1 MSCCTH
7 CVAAGGFF
15 DEKQARRD
23 LKRLRRKG
31 PSRTTRAL
39 LDAILDRGLEGGS
52 VLDIGGG
59 VGAIQA
65 ELLAAGASDVTGVD
79 ASEAYLAAAREELE
93 RRGVWEKVTHRFGDF
108 VDVFPELEPADV
120 VTLDRSVCCY
130 PHMEELVGR
139 SVSLARRMYGLVY
152 PRDRWWVRGGLAAGN
167 ALLALT
173 RNPFRAFVHSTEAV
187 DRIVRDRGFVPVFRS
202 TTMVWQV
209 VLYARS

>member
-1 MSCCTH
+1 
-7 CVAAGGFF
+7 
-15 DEKQARRD
+15 
-23 LKRLRRKG
+23 
-31 PSRTTRAL
+31 
-39 LDAILDRGLEGGS
+39 
-52 VLDIGGG
+52 
-59 VGAIQA
+59 
-65 ELLAAGASDVTGVD
+65 VTAVD

>member
-1 MSCCTH
+1 
-7 CVAAGGFF
+7 
-15 DEKQARRD
+15 
-23 LKRLRRKG
+23 
-31 PSRTTRAL
+31 
-39 LDAILDRGLEGGS
+39 
-52 VLDIGGG
+52 
-59 VGAIQA
+59 
-65 ELLAAGASDVTGVD
+65 
-79 ASEAYLAAAREELE
+79 
-93 RRGVWEKVTHRFGDF
+93 
-108 VDVFPELEPADV
+108 
-120 VTLDRSVCCY
+120 
-130 PHMEELVGR
+130 MEELVGR